1 MPQLPSLGRYEPLFR
16 VASGGMAEVFAARIR
31 GEAGFQR
38 LVAVKRMLP
47 HLAADEHFV
56 QMFLDEAKLAVHVAS
71 PHVVQ
76 TLDLGRAADGA
87 LFIAMEL
94 VVGCSLASL
103 LRELRVGGRRVPPRL
118 ALEIL
123 AQAAQ
128 GLDAAHEALTPT
140 GEPLDIVHRDVSPQ
154 NILVGVDGRT
164 RVADFGVARA
174 MMRRSSTA
182 TGELKG
188 KIAYFSPEQAAG
200 QAIDRRADVFALG
213 CVAFEVL
220 AGRRLFSAADAL
232 RILAQVKEAPIPLL
246 HELDES
252 IPYGASA
259 AVARALARPLDERW
273 PTAGAFAVALRG
285 AAEELGP
292 RASPRE
298 IAAWV
303 GEAGGEPLAQMR
315 AQIERALAGGEGA
328 PTELAYEAPP
338 ASGPRSA
345 SQPETAAIVGVSSAP
360 QAPEVAPEQSRRA
373 GRGRL
378 VAGALAGLAIALV
391 LAWAVRAWRAPPVD
405 AATATDRAASGGV
418 APGASAAPARSVE
431 FEDRG
436 AHPSSA
442 PLAAPSTGVLPA
454 ASIAPP
460 APPTLIGAARVVAA
474 PTTSAAVPKL
484 SAASAPPSSA
494 ATPPTASPTAPVASP
509 TKVAPKGAILGDD
522 AFNRDLGKM
531 TK

>member
-94 VVGCSLASL
+94 VVGCSLAAI
-103 LRELRVGGRRVPPRL
+103 LRELRVGGRRVPPRI

-128 GLDAAHEALTPT
+128 GLDAAHEAVTPT
-140 GEPLDIVHRDVSPQ
+140 GEALDIVHRDVSPQ
-154 NILVGVDGRT
+154 NILIGVDGRT

-188 KIAYFSPEQAAG
+188 KIAYFSPEQASG
-200 QAIDRRADVFALG
+200 QPIDRRADVFALG

-220 AGRRLFSAADAL
+220 AGRRLFSGADAL
-232 RILAQVKEAPIPLL
+232 QILAQVKEGPIPPL
-246 HELDES
+246 HELDEA
-252 IPYGASA
+252 IPYAASA
-259 AVARALARPLDERW
+259 AVARALARPLDARW

-292 RASPRE
+292 RASSRE

-303 GEAGGEPLAQMR
+303 GEAGGEPLAHMR
-315 AQIERALAGGEGA
+315 AQVERALTTGEGA
-328 PTELAYEAPP
+328 DRALPGEPP
-338 ASGPRSA
+338 SA
-345 SQPETAAIVGVSSAP
+345 SKQGVASHSETVAVVGVSSEPRARESAP
-360 QAPEVAPEQSRRA
+360 GQTRGARPGRVIA
-373 GRGRL
+373 GVVGVVV
-378 VAGALAGLAIALV
+378 VAGGLGWGV
-391 LAWAVRAWRAPPVD
+391 HAWRATAVEP
-405 AATATDRAASGGV
+405 AAANGGTTA
-418 APGASAAPARSVE
+418 PAAPARSGDVGE
-431 FEDRG
+431 R
-436 AHPSSA
+436 
-442 PLAAPSTGVLPA
+442 VVNA
-454 ASIAPP
+454 ASAS
-460 APPTLIGAARVVAA
+460 ASTSATFVVAAASVASTASTASTAQRPTLIAPRGVGPAAPGVVA
-474 PTTSAAVPKL
+474 PKL
-484 SAASAPPSSA
+484 ASSGVT
-494 ATPPTASPTAPVASP
+494 TPTVTATAPVASP
-509 TKVAPKGAILGDD
+509 TKAAPKGAILGDD